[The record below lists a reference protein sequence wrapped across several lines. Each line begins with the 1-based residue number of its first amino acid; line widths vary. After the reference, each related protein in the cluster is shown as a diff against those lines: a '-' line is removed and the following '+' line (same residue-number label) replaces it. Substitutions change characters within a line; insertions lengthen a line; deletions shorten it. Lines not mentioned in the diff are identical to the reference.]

1 MRNVTTYTEEIYKI
15 INRQRV
21 FTKDAVFVGGI
32 AMAITLNF
40 AARAVYS
47 DPNSVTG
54 WITVAI
60 GAIVI
65 PFVVFIFP
73 LRNAKKNYN
82 KAKTLTKDGSD
93 MVNTID
99 FEKDKI
105 VCHNNMHQ
113 TANIRYVDVQEVVLT
128 NRLIILKKDGKEL
141 VHIDRK
147 GFVNGS
153 DEECLNLLE
162 EKCTKLNRPFRK
174 KS

>member
-1 MRNVTTYTEEIYKI
+1 MRNVTVYTKEIYKI

-21 FTKDAVFVGGI
+21 FTKDAVFVGGA
-32 AMAITLNF
+32 AMAITLNL
-40 AARAVYS
+40 AARAVYG
-47 DPNSVTG
+47 DPTSVFAWVLVG
-54 WITVAI
+54 V

-65 PFVVFIFP
+65 PFFFFIFP
-73 LRNAKKNYN
+73 LRNSKKNYK
-82 KAKTLTKDGSD
+82 KAKTLTNDGGD

-113 TANIRYVDVQEVVLT
+113 TANIQYTDIQEVVLT

-147 GFVNGS
+147 GYVNSS

-162 EKCTKLNRPFRK
+162 EKCTKLKRPFRK

>member
-1 MRNVTTYTEEIYKI
+1 MRNVTVYTKEIYKI

-21 FTKDAVFVGGI
+21 FTKDAIFVGGI

-40 AARAVYS
+40 AARTVYS
-47 DPNSVTG
+47 DHNSVAG
-54 WITVAI
+54 WITVGI

-65 PFVVFIFP
+65 PFFFFIFP
-73 LRNAKKNYN
+73 LRNANKNYN
-82 KAKTLTKDGSD
+82 KAKELTKDGSD
-93 MVNTID
+93 LVNTID

-113 TANIRYVDVQEVVLT
+113 TANIRYIDVQEVVLA
-128 NRLIILKKDGKEL
+128 NRLITLKKDGKEL
-141 VHIDRK
+141 VHIDRQ
-147 GFVNGS
+147 GYVNS
-153 DEECLNLLE
+153 TDEECLNLLE